1 MSRADM
7 NVTRRGA
14 IRAAGVLAASAFLT
28 SCGTDASSDGQGSG
42 AQQAQPTTRKLED
55 FRKTDLGTGQ
65 QPADSMALD
74 YATCFSVDYYEGGHK
89 LLCLADGGRYLVVPE
104 GATAP
109 EGLNGD
115 IVVLR
120 QPVSD
125 IYLVA
130 SDAMCLFDALGQV
143 GRVTVSGIRQD
154 DWSIPSAV
162 EAMQSGAM
170 AYGGKYSAPD
180 YDLLLAKGVRLAV
193 ESTMI
198 NHTPD
203 VKEKLTELGIPVLT
217 EMSSYE
223 TDPLGRTEW
232 VRLYGALFDLEDQAQ
247 QLFDEQVAQAQAA
260 MGQQTGKTVAFFYI
274 NSNGSAVVRKPG
286 DYVTKMI
293 EYAGGQYVFSK
304 LDTDTGRSTVTLEM
318 EKFYEQAK
326 DADYVIY
333 NASIDGE
340 LMTVDQLLAK
350 NELLADFRAVKN
362 GNVWCTTQDMY
373 QQMMQAGAIIGNFHT
388 VLTDPSATELEFM
401 YRLG

>member
-1 MSRADM
+1 
-7 NVTRRGA
+7 
-14 IRAAGVLAASAFLT
+14 
-28 SCGTDASSDGQGSG
+28 
-42 AQQAQPTTRKLED
+42 
-55 FRKTDLGTGQ
+55 
-65 QPADSMALD
+65 
-74 YATCFSVDYYEGGHK
+74 
-89 LLCLADGGRYLVVPE
+89 
-104 GATAP
+104 
-109 EGLNGD
+109 
-115 IVVLR
+115 
-120 QPVSD
+120 
-125 IYLVA
+125 
-130 SDAMCLFDALGQV
+130 
-143 GRVTVSGIRQD
+143 
-154 DWSIPSAV
+154 
-162 EAMQSGAM
+162 
-170 AYGGKYSAPD
+170 
-180 YDLLLAKGVRLAV
+180 
-193 ESTMI
+193 MI

-293 EYAGGQYVFSK
+293 EYAGGEYVFSN
-304 LDTDTGRSTVTLEM
+304 LETDTGRSTVTLEM

>member
-293 EYAGGQYVFSK
+293 EYAGGEYVFSN
-304 LDTDTGRSTVTLEM
+304 LETDTGRSTVTLEM
-318 EKFYEQAK
+318 EKLYEQAK

>member
-130 SDAMCLFDALGQV
+130 SDALGQV

-293 EYAGGQYVFSK
+293 EYAGGEYVFSN
-304 LDTDTGRSTVTLEM
+304 LETDTGRSTVTLEM
-318 EKFYEQAK
+318 EKFYEQAN

>member
-203 VKEKLTELGIPVLT
+203 VKEKLTELV
-217 EMSSYE
+217 
-223 TDPLGRTEW
+223 
-232 VRLYGALFDLEDQAQ
+232 
-247 QLFDEQVAQAQAA
+247 
-260 MGQQTGKTVAFFYI
+260 
-274 NSNGSAVVRKPG
+274 
-286 DYVTKMI
+286 
-293 EYAGGQYVFSK
+293 K
-304 LDTDTGRSTVTLEM
+304 LH
-318 EKFYEQAK
+318 F
-326 DADYVIY
+326 
-333 NASIDGE
+333 GE
-340 LMTVDQLLAK
+340 LSELARQK
-350 NELLADFRAVKN
+350 GE
-362 GNVWCTTQDMY
+362 
-373 QQMMQAGAIIGNFHT
+373 MQ
-388 VLTDPSATELEFM
+388 
-401 YRLG
+401 